1 MCATVLVN
9 WVDRVY
15 KGGLRSNTAIY
26 GQVEMLQAC
35 NRLHHHIDSADVFF
49 SDAVAQTKR
58 SRDIVVHREDKGALG
73 SLEHVDVLR
82 KRQIRSFK
90 VCFPLRKI

>member
-15 KGGLRSNTAIY
+15 GGDLRSNTAIY
-26 GQVEMLQAC
+26 GQGQMRQAS

-49 SDAVAQTKR
+49 SDVVAQTKR
-58 SRDIVVHREDKGALG
+58 SRDIVVHREDKGAL
-73 SLEHVDVLR
+73 
-82 KRQIRSFK
+82 RSACGRTEKKAIQEFQGY
-90 VCFPLRKI
+90 FSP